1 MNNYRLFRETFPLAQ
16 KYASL
21 KNPVPQ
27 CVRESTQQSKPFSY
41 TERHIQCVW
50 TDSRFR
56 PASIITSDGESISV
70 INPGRWNLEA
80 GPDFIDAVLLIGI
93 EKRRVQGD
101 IELHIH
107 PADWNSHGHNSDP
120 RYNRII
126 AHVCYFPGRLDKNA
140 LPAGTVQISLRDLL
154 LADRSFTFEN
164 IDVTAYPY
172 APVSTQ
178 TPPCGKIMET
188 WTPEEK
194 GALLEASGQYRLE
207 TKATRMTA
215 ENRNDNPN
223 ELIYEEIMCALGYKH
238 NSACFRDLARRVPL
252 EALKEEKTLL
262 DAYALLLGVSGLIPD
277 NFPQKWSQNAKAFM
291 RTVWDS
297 WWKQQ
302 AKWESL
308 LMSRKQWRLSGVRP
322 QNHPIRRMA
331 AAIGL
336 FANTSDFA
344 KTIQDVSTDD
354 AETWRKKMTAIFSV
368 EDPTGFWSYQLG
380 LSAPQREKPVALIG
394 ARRLSA
400 ILTNVVIPFLACT
413 KTDISNL
420 LKSLPPEQE
429 NTHMRCAAHAL
440 FGRDH
445 NPALYNTN
453 GLRQQGLMQIFHDFC
468 LPDRTACKEC
478 PLPKSL
484 QQYRSQI

>member
-188 WTPEEK
+188 VP
-194 GALLEASGQYRLE
+194 APLARLINSLGRLPGIGKK
-207 TKATRMTA
+207 TATRLALHILRRSENEAQELFKAAGYSFSQFRKPMT
-215 ENRNDNPN
+215 
-223 ELIYEEIMCALGYKH
+223 YG
-238 NSACFRDLARRVPL
+238 
-252 EALKEEKTLL
+252 
-262 DAYALLLGVSGLIPD
+262 
-277 NFPQKWSQNAKAFM
+277 
-291 RTVWDS
+291 
-297 WWKQQ
+297 
-302 AKWESL
+302 
-308 LMSRKQWRLSGVRP
+308 
-322 QNHPIRRMA
+322 HPY
-331 AAIGL
+331 GSHL
-336 FANTSDFA
+336 T
-344 KTIQDVSTDD
+344 TD
-354 AETWRKKMTAIFSV
+354 
-368 EDPTGFWSYQLG
+368 
-380 LSAPQREKPVALIG
+380 LSA
-394 ARRLSA
+394 
-400 ILTNVVIPFLACT
+400 F
-413 KTDISNL
+413 
-420 LKSLPPEQE
+420 QE
-429 NTHMRCAAHAL
+429 N
-440 FGRDH
+440 
-445 NPALYNTN
+445 
-453 GLRQQGLMQIFHDFC
+453 I
-468 LPDRTACKEC
+468 KI
-478 PLPKSL
+478 K
-484 QQYRSQI
+484 